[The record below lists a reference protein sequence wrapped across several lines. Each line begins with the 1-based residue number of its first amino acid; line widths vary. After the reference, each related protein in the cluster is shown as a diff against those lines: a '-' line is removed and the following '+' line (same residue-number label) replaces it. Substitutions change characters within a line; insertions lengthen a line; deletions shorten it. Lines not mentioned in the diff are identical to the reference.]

1 MKKEDLMAGVG
12 EIDGKIVDETGKKRA
27 AAGGRRKMKVLFS
40 VIAAVLVLS
49 IIGSV
54 VLVMNV
60 ASPKAEK
67 DGVRDTLPAETKT
80 SSPTGA
86 DDGSKSGMADA
97 EGKED
102 GLAFY
107 SKDGYGDGDAA
118 AEGEPE
124 AVGYGEPDGVE
135 IAGEV
140 KTSDDP
146 GIPRDPG
153 ELPEVPINGADA
165 FILTAAE
172 WRDLDN
178 WPFFMNLVISGK
190 IEFPAFGVD
199 PRCRVR
205 VSVTGED
212 GSPLNGEKVDLLAAD
227 GSVLFSAVSGK
238 DGAAYLFWGEGEKP
252 AFVASGEAKAD
263 VVIKGDTSGEQGSAL
278 AVSAEDVT
286 LVKGAE
292 AAAKTA
298 LQVSFIIDTTGSM
311 GDELA
316 YLQKDF
322 ASIAEDAGVDGVTYS
337 VNFYRDEG
345 DEYVT
350 KCNPFTGDIATVKS
364 LLNDEYCAGGGDTP
378 EAVDRI
384 LKDAI
389 TDNTDWADDC
399 EKIAFLIFDAPPHY
413 GVEETVDEAVRSAA
427 SRGIR
432 LIPVVASNSDRETE
446 LFGRAIA
453 AVTGGTYVFLT
464 DDSGVGGDH
473 LEPIVGDFEVELLHD
488 VIVRIINEYKAD

>member
-1 MKKEDLMAGVG
+1 MKKEDLLEGIG
-12 EIDGKIVDETGKKRA
+12 EIDEKIVDETGKKRA
-27 AAGGRRKMKVLFS
+27 AARGGRKMKALFS

-60 ASPKAEK
+60 TRPAAEK
-67 DGVRDTLPAETKT
+67 DGVHDSLPAETKT
-80 SSPTGA
+80 SAPTGKAEA
-86 DDGSKSGMADA
+86 DLEAKENGALYYSVGEYGKGASPADGEPDA
-97 EGKED
+97 EGYPEP
-102 GLAFY
+102 
-107 SKDGYGDGDAA
+107 
-118 AEGEPE
+118 AEPS
-124 AVGYGEPDGVE
+124 
-135 IAGEV
+135 IAGEPGI
-140 KTSDDP
+140 SDDP
-146 GIPRDPG
+146 GTPREPG
-153 ELPEVPINGADA
+153 ELPEIPVKDTVDSHA
-165 FILTAAE
+165 FVLTAAE

-178 WPFFMNLVISGK
+178 WPFLMNLVNSGK

-199 PRCRVR
+199 PRRR
-205 VSVTGED
+205 VSVTVTGAD
-212 GSPLNGEKVDLLAAD
+212 GSPLNGEKVDLLASD

-238 DGAAYLFWGEGEKP
+238 DGKAYLFWEEGKTP
-252 AFVASGEAKAD
+252 ASVVSGEAKAD
-263 VVIKGDTSGEQGSAL
+263 VALKGGTSGEQGSAL
-278 AVSAEDVT
+278 SVAAEDAT
-286 LVKGAE
+286 LVKTAE

-298 LQVSFIIDTTGSM
+298 LQVALIIDTTGSM

-337 VNFYRDEG
+337 VNFYRDDG

-350 KCNPFTGDIATVKS
+350 KCNPFSDDISVVKS

-384 LKDAI
+384 LKEAI
-389 TDNTDWADDC
+389 TDNTDWADGC

-413 GVEETVDEAVRSAA
+413 GVEETVVEAVRSAA

-464 DDSGVGGDH
+464 DDSGVGASH

-488 VIVRIINEYKAD
+488 VIVRIINEHKVG

>member
-1 MKKEDLMAGVG
+1 MKKEDLMNGVG
-12 EIDGKIVDETGKKRA
+12 EIDEKIVDETGKKRDA
-27 AAGGRRKMKVLFS
+27 ARGRRKMKVLFS

-60 ASPKAEK
+60 TRPAAEK

-86 DDGSKSGMADA
+86 ADDSKSGMADA

-124 AVGYGEPDGVE
+124 AKGYGEAPVPPVGGDVRT
-135 IAGEV
+135 A
-140 KTSDDP
+140 DAP
-146 GIPRDPG
+146 GIPGDPG
-153 ELPEVPINGADA
+153 ELPEVPIENSADA
-165 FILTAAE
+165 FVLTAAE

-178 WPFFMNLVISGK
+178 WPFFMNLVNSGK
-190 IEFPAFGVD
+190 IAFPAYGVD
-199 PRCRVR
+199 PRCRVA
-205 VSVTGED
+205 VTVTGND
-212 GSPLNGEKVDLLAAD
+212 GSPLRGEKVDLLSPD

-238 DGAAYLFWGEGEKP
+238 DGKAYLFWGEGETP
-252 AFVASGEAKAD
+252 ASVASGEAKAD
-263 VVIKGDTSGEQGSAL
+263 VALRGDTSGEQGSAL

-345 DEYVT
+345 DDYVT
-350 KCNPFTGDIATVKS
+350 KCNPFSGDIAAVKS
-364 LLNDEYCAGGGDTP
+364 P
-378 EAVDRI
+378 ENGLHFV
-384 LKDAI
+384 
-389 TDNTDWADDC
+389 TSSS
-399 EKIAFLIFDAPPHY
+399 P
-413 GVEETVDEAVRSAA
+413 S
-427 SRGIR
+427 SR
-432 LIPVVASNSDRETE
+432 
-446 LFGRAIA
+446 
-453 AVTGGTYVFLT
+453 
-464 DDSGVGGDH
+464 
-473 LEPIVGDFEVELLHD
+473 
-488 VIVRIINEYKAD
+488 

>member
-1 MKKEDLMAGVG
+1 MKKEDLLEGIG
-12 EIDGKIVDETGKKRA
+12 EIDEKIVDETGKKRA
-27 AAGGRRKMKVLFS
+27 ASGGRRKMKVLFS
-40 VIAAVLVLS
+40 VIAAVLALS

-60 ASPKAEK
+60 TRPS
-67 DGVRDTLPAETKT
+67 AETVNEGDPTPADTKA
-80 SSPTGA
+80 SSPTGKTEA
-86 DDGSKSGMADA
+86 DL
-97 EGKED
+97 EVKED
-102 GLAFY
+102 GASYY
-107 SKDGYGDGDAA
+107 SVGEYGKGASPAA
-118 AEGEPE
+118 GEPE
-124 AVGYGEPDGVE
+124 ADGYPEPAE
-135 IAGEV
+135 PSIAGEPGI
-140 KTSDDP
+140 SDDP
-146 GIPRDPG
+146 GTPREPG
-153 ELPEVPINGADA
+153 ELPEIPIKETVAADA

-178 WPFFMNLVISGK
+178 WPFFMNLVNSEK
-190 IEFPAFGVD
+190 IAFPSYGVD
-199 PRCRVR
+199 PCCRVR
-205 VSVTGED
+205 VTVTGAD
-212 GSPLNGEKVDLLAAD
+212 GSPLNGEQVDLLAPD

-252 AFVASGEAKAD
+252 ASVASGEVKAA
-263 VVIKGDTSGEQGSAL
+263 VVLKGDTSGEQGSAL
-278 AVSAEDVT
+278 SVATEDVT
-286 LVKGAE
+286 LVKTPE
-292 AAAKTA
+292 AAPKTA

-389 TDNTDWADDC
+389 TDNGDWSEDC

-413 GVEETVDEAVRSAA
+413 GVEETVAEAIRSAA

-464 DDSGVGGDH
+464 DDSGVGASH

-488 VIVRIINEYKAD
+488 VIVRIINEYKVG